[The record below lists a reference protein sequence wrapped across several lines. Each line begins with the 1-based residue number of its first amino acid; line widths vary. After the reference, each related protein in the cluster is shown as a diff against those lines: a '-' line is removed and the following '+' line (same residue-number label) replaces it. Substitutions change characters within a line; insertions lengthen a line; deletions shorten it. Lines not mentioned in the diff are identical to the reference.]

1 MELTFIRHFPTLGN
15 LLHQYIG
22 STDEAIE
29 ESIAKMILE
38 NLPFTYPDAEFVVI
52 SPMKR
57 CIQTAKM
64 IYPNLT
70 YLSCPEFRE
79 CDFGQY
85 ECKTYEE
92 LKDEKEYQKW
102 IESEGERAFPG
113 GETREKFRKR
123 CVEKMEKLMDY
134 LIKEKFEKVSL
145 IVHGGTIMS
154 LLSAFDKEQ
163 RGFYEWQVANG
174 YGYQITVDENLW
186 KSGEKHFQNI
196 RKL

>member
-1 MELTFIRHFPTLGN
+1 MELTFIRHFPTPGN
-15 LLHQYIG
+15 LLRQYIG
-22 STDEAIE
+22 STDE
-29 ESIAKMILE
+29 SIDECTAKTILE
-38 NLPFTYPDAEFVVI
+38 NLTFTYPDAEFVVI

-79 CDFGQY
+79 CDFGKY

-102 IESEGERAFPG
+102 IESEGAYPFPD
-113 GETREKFRKR
+113 GESREDFRKR
-123 CVEKMEKLMDY
+123 CVEGMEMIMDH
-134 LIKEKFEKVSL
+134 LIKESFEKVSL

-154 LLSAFDKEQ
+154 ILSTFDKTQ
-163 RGFYEWQVANG
+163 RGFYDWQVTNG
-174 YGYQITVDENLW
+174 YGYQVTIDENLW
-186 KSGEKHFQNI
+186 KSRERYFQNI